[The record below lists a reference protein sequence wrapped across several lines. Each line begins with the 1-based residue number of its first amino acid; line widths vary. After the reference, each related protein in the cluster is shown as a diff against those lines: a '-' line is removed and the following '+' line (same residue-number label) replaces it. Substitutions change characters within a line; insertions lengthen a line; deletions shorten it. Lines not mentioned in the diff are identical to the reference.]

1 MNGFFEYF
9 RLLMV
14 VTVVCFPC
22 LNASLVLTEI
32 HYNPKGSDDY
42 EYLEFYNAGTETID
56 LTGFK
61 LVKNAQNDGLAFL
74 FPASTLEAGAFLL
87 LVEDATAFA
96 ARYQTSS
103 SAYYQENI
111 TVSGTWSG
119 GLGNDGEVIILQDPS
134 GQEVFQFEYD
144 NVNDWP
150 VRKPMDSAVH

>member
-61 LVKNAQNDGLAFL
+61 LVKNAQNDGLAFSFSCIHTGGWSL
-74 FPASTLEAGAFLL
+74 S
-87 LVEDATAFA
+87 FA
-96 ARYQTSS
+96 C
-103 SAYYQENI
+103 
-111 TVSGTWSG
+111 G
-119 GLGNDGEVIILQDPS
+119 GCDYIC
-134 GQEVFQFEYD
+134 
-144 NVNDWP
+144 
-150 VRKPMDSAVH
+150 